1 MTATTAQTRTAAQDE
16 ALERC
21 CAALEAEI
29 ARQDRVLALC
39 QEQGRAARVR
49 DIDALEVASRELA
62 NTMNSVLRAEATR
75 IAAVLDA
82 ARGLG
87 LSPAHLRLS
96 SLIARAPDPWRT
108 RLSDLQRR
116 LRTVVGI
123 TQSVV
128 EANGR
133 FLSDGARTAERL
145 LAEVL
150 GEEPAPNA
158 YDRDGRS
165 PARNPQLNALLNVA
179 G

>member
-1 MTATTAQTRTAAQDE
+1 MNTTTAQTWTAAQE
-16 ALERC
+16 QALERC
-21 CAALEAEI
+21 CVALEAEI
-29 ARQDRVLALC
+29 ARQDRVLDLC
-39 QEQGRAARVR
+39 QEQGRAARLR
-49 DIDALEVASRELA
+49 DIPALETASRELA
-62 NTMNSVLRAEATR
+62 STMNSVLRAEATR
-75 IAAVLDA
+75 VAAVMDA

-87 LSPAHLRLS
+87 LTPADLRLS
-96 SLIARAPDPWRT
+96 RLIGHAPEPWRA

-116 LRTVVGI
+116 LRTVVGV

-133 FLSDGARTAERL
+133 FLRGGARTAERL

-158 YDRDGRS
+158 YDREGRS